1 MTMTYVVSECIKI
14 LKDIVDVLCGGRD
27 EVDHVYDGER
37 AGSND
42 GVLWK
47 GRLPPSLSATLPNRE
62 LITMDAIRAAEFYRR
77 EERGREGEGKAVSL
91 RPAD

>member
-1 MTMTYVVSECIKI
+1 MYDTSECNQNFEAF
-14 LKDIVDVLCGGRD
+14 VDVICGGRD

-42 GVLWK
+42 GLLWK
-47 GRLPPSLSATLPNRE
+47 GRLPPSPSPQPS
-62 LITMDAIRAAEFYRR
+62 LIESSLRWMPL
-77 EERGREGEGKAVSL
+77 GRPSFIGGKKGGGKAVSL